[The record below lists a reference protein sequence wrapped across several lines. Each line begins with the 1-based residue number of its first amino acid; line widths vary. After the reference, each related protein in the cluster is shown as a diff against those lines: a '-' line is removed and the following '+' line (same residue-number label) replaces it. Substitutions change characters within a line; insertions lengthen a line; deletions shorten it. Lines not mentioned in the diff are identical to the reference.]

1 MHVCLTAEMS
11 TSRLKV
17 AHRDLATALRKSR
30 QSIVN
35 YFEELREHQIGSIE
49 AARNQH
55 VAGYIEV
62 CDRFWPYRSDQDRGK
77 TLASYVEAIWR
88 LLTARK
94 CGEAAF
100 RSR

>member
-1 MHVCLTAEMS
+1 
-11 TSRLKV
+11 LKV

-30 QSIVN
+30 RSIVN
-35 YFEELREHQIGSIE
+35 YFEELREHQICSIE

-62 CDRFWPYRSDQDRGK
+62 CDRFWPYVKCRSDQDRSK